1 MVLSSQL
8 PKLPLAVNDQ
18 GSSHL
23 TLMLRVVVKKM
34 RDVVQT
40 KCKKKEDQV
49 ANTVADLKRRHGD
62 SYIVL

>member
-23 TLMLRVVVKKM
+23 TLLRVVVKKM